1 LTISQGVAIVSQLSP
16 AFPNHMNLRDQLK
29 KILPDILPS
38 NPADSIKGTELIDLV
53 KYRLNSDY
61 SDATLRYHFSI
72 MSCDPSA
79 PIAKV
84 EQGQGYYLRSTT
96 IHSLESARNLITSS
110 QGLLLDT
117 ADPNADPADVDVM
130 ITRANKF
137 RSVFQ
142 RFTEMSNGFP
152 FLFERSFSG
161 DHGGTNRWRFP
172 DAVVVDWQVGRIDED
187 NGFSLDHDQIE
198 VRRRLSSP
206 PFSVGGVKLK
216 LGISH
221 NTLREDMFQCLSTS
235 LWTNTGELVVAAPIA
250 DEQLLEEIRQL
261 AGQFGIGVTSFG
273 LTAEDLDDLPE
284 PATID
289 NLLPREFEAIQSQF
303 QRRRIVSA
311 IESRDFDWQHVA
323 DLRDDHRDFDR
334 FERWISRSLIDERA
348 YSVREFL
355 ELEKNAD
362 SGRAHRSNIS
372 KDESSGSE
380 IVA

>member
-1 LTISQGVAIVSQLSP
+1 
-16 AFPNHMNLRDQLK
+16 MNLRDQLK

-96 IHSLESARNLITSS
+96 IHSLESARNLISSS
-110 QGLLLDT
+110 QGMLLDA

-142 RFTEMSNGFP
+142 RHSELGNGFP

-161 DHGGTNRWRFP
+161 DIGGANRWRFP
-172 DAVVVDWQVGRIDED
+172 DAVVVDWLVGCIDED
-187 NGFSLDHDQIE
+187 NGFALDHDQIE

-206 PFSVGGVKLK
+206 PFTVSGVKLK

-221 NTLREDMFQCLSTS
+221 ATLREDLFQCLSTS
-235 LWTNTGELVVAAPIA
+235 LWTNTGEMLVAAPIE

-273 LTAEDLDDLPE
+273 LTADDLDDLPE

-289 NLLPREFEAIQSQF
+289 NLLPREFEAIQAQF
-303 QRRRIVSA
+303 KRRRIVSA

-323 DLRDDHRDFDR
+323 DLRNDHRDFDR
-334 FERWISRSLIDERA
+334 FDRWISRSLIDEHA

-355 ELEKNAD
+355 ELEKHGVGAEPGNVHSQHPSLGD
-362 SGRAHRSNIS
+362 DETKESG
-372 KDESSGSE
+372 